1 MRFLLDMGASVAT
14 AMYLRNIGHD
24 AVHLRDRGLQAIPD
38 EEVIALANAE
48 ARVIVT
54 FDLGFSRTLALTRNA
69 GPSIVLFRLEKYSTS
84 DINHRL
90 ALIVERHMEPLR
102 SGAIVTVDPGRVRV
116 RLLPIQ

>member
-1 MRFLLDMGASVAT
+1 MCEHWEAALVNAT
-14 AMYLRNIGHD
+14 APRPS
-24 AVHLRDRGLQAIPD
+24 ARA
-38 EEVIALANAE
+38 ALANAE